1 MNTNNALAL
10 PAMVEP
16 TGTPDGG
23 PPTSNAG
30 RALPCRPGIYCILCV
45 PTGKRYIGLTKN
57 LRLRRRVHVCMLRQ
71 GYHRNQHLQSAW
83 SLYGEQNFE
92 WTVQE
97 ECPPDQLEERELFWI
112 AHYKTADR
120 KHGYNKSPG
129 GERPQVSAETR
140 ALMSRMFKGRKLP
153 AHQVAAM
160 KLRRATPET
169 RAKMSAAARGRK
181 VSAETRAKM
190 SAAHKRRWAEGK
202 FKDRKP
208 MNAAGRARQ
217 IAAVKAIKN
226 DPERRQ
232 KLSEAMLRV
241 WALRREGQMPMPKSV
256 KSIS

>member
-1 MNTNNALAL
+1 MNASTTSAL
-10 PAMVEP
+10 PAMVNT
-16 TGTPDGG
+16 TGIPDGG
-23 PPTSNAG
+23 PPTSNAR
-30 RALPCRPGIYCILCV
+30 RAFPCRSGIYCILCV

-71 GYHRNQHLQSAW
+71 GYHRNQHLQAAW
-83 SLYGEQNFE
+83 SLYGEQNFK

-97 ECPPDQLEERELFWI
+97 ECPPDRLEERELFWI

-169 RAKMSAAARGRK
+169 RAKISAANRGRK
-181 VSAETRAKM
+181 HSAETRAKM
-190 SAAHKRRWAEGK
+190 SATHKRQWAEGK
-202 FKDRKP
+202 HKNRKP
-208 MNAAGRARQ
+208 LSAAARAKQ
-217 IAAVKAIKN
+217 IAAVTIANKA
-226 DPERRQ
+226 PEKRAQGSR
-232 KLSEAMLRV
+232 AMTKI
-241 WALRREGQMPMPKSV
+241 WALRHEGQLPMPKSV
-256 KSIS
+256 KPIS